1 VWDASEYAKLP
12 AYDGEIVEQ
21 VTAGGTAA
29 FYCHQQDGSLCAGWL
44 GHRDPYDLFAVRI
57 GVANGALDAS
67 VIGYLT
73 DVDLFGSGAEAA
85 AHGLADVADPAARAV
100 EAMRKILTRR
110 RARRAPGEG

>member
-1 VWDASEYAKLP
+1 VWAPEEYAKLP

-44 GHRDPYDLFAVRI
+44 GHRDPYDLFAVRL
-57 GVANGALDAS
+57 GVGNGALDES
-67 VIGYLT
+67 VTVYST

-85 AHGLADVADPAARAV
+85 AHGRADIADPAARAV
-100 EAMRKILTRR
+100 EAMRKILTTRRSR
-110 RARRAPGEG
+110 RAAGEG